1 MELQVGGIDDNH
13 FEEVGEGEMVEG
25 RHVEQLGSVPG
36 PNGGEGD
43 LEVDMQHNDIDYMGV
58 GMTLKMLRL
67 KRGWH

>member
-1 MELQVGGIDDNH
+1 MELQVGGIDDDH
-13 FEEVGEGEMVEG
+13 LGEVGEGEMVEG

-43 LEVDMQHNDIDYMGV
+43 LEVDMQHNDIEYMGV